1 MLEFDFI
8 NDVEIIYSIL
18 NKLILRVSDIS
29 KVILYEESSKERDK
43 SLKKNG
49 KRKMVVRFLLFN
61 EDDRVKFFVSD
72 WSFIKVD
79 IFDDEVYKMEDM
91 KVECEIVIK
100 IDFEIEIIFKDLK
113 IMYEFGKGMVC
124 SKE

>member
-1 MLEFDFI
+1 MMEFDFI
-8 NDVEIIYSIL
+8 NDDEIIYSIL

-49 KRKMVVRFLLFN
+49 KWKMVVRFLLFN

-79 IFDDEVYKMEDM
+79 IFDD
-91 KVECEIVIK
+91 
-100 IDFEIEIIFKDLK
+100 
-113 IMYEFGKGMVC
+113 
-124 SKE
+124 

>member
-8 NDVEIIYSIL
+8 NDDEIIYSIL

-49 KRKMVVRFLLFN
+49 K
-61 EDDRVKFFVSD
+61 
-72 WSFIKVD
+72 
-79 IFDDEVYKMEDM
+79 
-91 KVECEIVIK
+91 
-100 IDFEIEIIFKDLK
+100 
-113 IMYEFGKGMVC
+113 
-124 SKE
+124 

>member
-1 MLEFDFI
+1 MMEFDFI
-8 NDVEIIYSIL
+8 NDDEIIYSIL

-49 KRKMVVRFLLFN
+49 KRKMVVRFLFFN
-61 EDDRVKFFVSD
+61 EDDKVKFFVND

-79 IFDDEVYKMEDM
+79 IFDDEIYKMEDM

-113 IMYEFGKGMVC
+113 IMYEIGKGMVC

>member
-18 NKLILRVSDIS
+18 NKLILFVSDIS

-49 KRKMVVRFLLFN
+49 KRKMVVRFLFFN
-61 EDDRVKFFVSD
+61 EDDKVKFFVSD

-79 IFDDEVYKMEDM
+79 IFDD
-91 KVECEIVIK
+91 
-100 IDFEIEIIFKDLK
+100 
-113 IMYEFGKGMVC
+113 
-124 SKE
+124 